1 MNDKLRILST
11 DDTTFPYISA
21 NGVIFN
27 SDDESLG
34 IVAVDNRD
42 QSNRPIRES
51 ELYNKLIE
59 RNWNLPERLQINT
72 ENGTTSL
79 GLTVTASKN
88 LDFIDENRDYI
99 QIDFSGETVHYA
111 PRDENF
117 LRDKT
122 YSVISNSEINIDYT
136 PSESD
141 LSIFNNTYKDIIKML
156 NSEDNVYLF
165 NTSKYS
171 VDILS
176 DSVTFDVVSRNSYTN
191 TVSLEN
197 LYNHSSNPNITA
209 KVDVSIRYSKNN
221 EIYTHDLTFEAFRK
235 EGDVKNNITDY
246 SNDDV
251 ILEYLG
257 NVIRVI
263 PGNNEVDECII
274 SNCTVTYGNI

>member
-1 MNDKLRILST
+1 MSDKLRILST
-11 DDTTFPYISA
+11 DDTIFPYIST
-21 NGVIFN
+21 NGMIFN
-27 SDDESLG
+27 SENEGLG

-51 ELYNKLIE
+51 ELFNKLLE

-72 ENGTTSL
+72 KGGTTSL
-79 GLTVTASKN
+79 GFTVTATKN
-88 LDFIDENRDYI
+88 LNFIDENRDYV
-99 QIDFSGETVHYA
+99 QTDFSGETIHYA

-122 YSVISNSEINIDYT
+122 YSVISNSEINVDYT

-141 LSIFNNTYKDIIKML
+141 LSTFNSAYKNIIEML

-197 LYNHSSNPNITA
+197 LYNYSSNPSITA
-209 KVDVSIRYSKNN
+209 KVDISIRYSKND

>member
-11 DDTTFPYISA
+11 DDTVLPYIST
-21 NGVIFN
+21 NGIIFN
-27 SDDESLG
+27 SGEVSSDV
-34 IVAVDNRD
+34 VAVDNRD
-42 QSNRPIRES
+42 QPNRPIRES
-51 ELYNKLIE
+51 ELYNKLVE

-72 ENGTTSL
+72 VGGVTSL
-79 GLTVTASKN
+79 GFMVTATKN
-88 LDFIDENRDYI
+88 IDFIDENRDYI
-99 QIDFSGETVHYA
+99 QTNFSGETVHYA

-122 YSVISNSEINIDYT
+122 YSVISNSEVNLDYT
-136 PSESD
+136 PNESD
-141 LSIFNNTYKDIIKML
+141 LSIFNNTYKNIIDML

-165 NTSKYS
+165 NISKYL

-197 LYNHSSNPNITA
+197 LYNYSSNPSVVA
-209 KVDVSIRYSKNN
+209 KVDISVRYSKNN
-221 EIYTHDLTFEAFRK
+221 EVYTHDLTFEAFK
-235 EGDVKNNITDY
+235 KSNDSENNIIDS
-246 SNDDV
+246 SNDDI